1 MEAYSITQ
9 PVVGT
14 GLYSKQR
21 NNASP
26 SGKSSGPASSSPSED
41 AGLDPVTLSREGK
54 ERSLRTG
61 FKENENKLQLDRQ
74 EIQQLQNLKRRDMEV
89 RTHEQAHLSAAGRYA
104 RGSASFTLQKGPDG
118 RSYAVGGEVG
128 IDVGKESTPEATLA
142 KMQTIKRAA
151 LAPANPSAA
160 DRRIAA
166 QATVKE
172 AQARQELLMKTQE
185 ELLQTI
191 SADEPVGGDSQQP
204 FLTGVGE
211 QSKPSAS
218 YATLKSVKSMI
229 AAYKNVAE
237 S

>member
-26 SGKSSGPASSSPSED
+26 SGKSSGPVSSSPSE
-41 AGLDPVTLSREGK
+41 DPVTLSREGK
-54 ERSLRTG
+54 ERSSRTG
-61 FKENENKLQLDRQ
+61 SGEKENTLHLDRQ
-74 EIQQLQNLKRRDMEV
+74 EIQQLQDLKRRDMEV
-89 RTHEQAHLSAAGRYA
+89 RTHEQAHLAAAGRYA

-118 RSYAVGGEVG
+118 KSYAVGGEVG
-128 IDVGKESTPEATLA
+128 IDVGKESTPDATLA

-191 SADEPVGGDSQQP
+191 SGDKPVGGDLQQP
-204 FLTGVGE
+204 SLTGVGE